1 MFGPPLYLHQKV
13 DFILDSHIHALG
25 GRLRRQAAET
35 AQKLFPENHD
45 GFSIRGRASRL
56 TQRARLTKHLTAH
69 THNPPFAKNES
80 HR

>member
-1 MFGPPLYLHQKV
+1 MFGPLPLATSKGF

-56 TQRARLTKHLTAH
+56 TQRARLALSIRPHLIR
-69 THNPPFAKNES
+69 PY
-80 HR
+80 R